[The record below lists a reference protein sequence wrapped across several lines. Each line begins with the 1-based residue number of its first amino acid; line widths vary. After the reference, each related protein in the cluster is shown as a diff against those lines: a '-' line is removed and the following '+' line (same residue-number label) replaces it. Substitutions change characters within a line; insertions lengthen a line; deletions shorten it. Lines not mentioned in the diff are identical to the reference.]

1 MSKPSGY
8 VYDVQPL
15 GALSGPSTVEVPS
28 GSQILNHE
36 KFEIRPGLLRT
47 ATIRPPS
54 DCATSSHF
62 CVSPSL
68 FTTCVARRAF
78 CAPSSEESQTSPL
91 ST

>member
-1 MSKPSGY
+1 MYEVK
-8 VYDVQPL
+8 PL

-62 CVSPSL
+62 SVSPSL
-68 FTTCVARRAF
+68 LTTVVARRAF
-78 CAPSSEESQTSPL
+78 FAPSRDESQTSPL